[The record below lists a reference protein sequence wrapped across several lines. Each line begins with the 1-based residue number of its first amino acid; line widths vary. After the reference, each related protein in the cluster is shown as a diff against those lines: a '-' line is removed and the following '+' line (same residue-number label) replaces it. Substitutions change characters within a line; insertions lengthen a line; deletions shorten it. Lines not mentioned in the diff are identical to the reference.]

1 VFDKK
6 SLSSRRVKQEKA
18 QFTLVNEHFFCELNA
33 EIDDFLQRQNRKK
46 RIQYIGI
53 NAYFYSNY

>member
-1 VFDKK
+1 M
-6 SLSSRRVKQEKA
+6 KQEKA
-18 QFTLVNEHFFCELNA
+18 QFTLVNEPFFCELNA